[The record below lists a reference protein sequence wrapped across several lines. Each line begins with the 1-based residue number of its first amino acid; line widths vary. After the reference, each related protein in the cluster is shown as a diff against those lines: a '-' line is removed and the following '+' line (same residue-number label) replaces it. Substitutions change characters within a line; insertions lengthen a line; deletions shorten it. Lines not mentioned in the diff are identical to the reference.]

1 MARGFTC
8 KYCNHKHAA
17 EDRNGW
23 DSKQAV
29 CHSCMDEVRH
39 LAREWEEEWAAYS
52 DDEKAMFFAAADEM
66 GK

>member
-8 KYCNHKHAA
+8 KYCERKLSA
-17 EDRNGW
+17 DYRNGW

-29 CHSCMDEVRH
+29 CHSCMDEVRW

-52 DDEKAMFFAAADEM
+52 ADEKAMFFAAADEM